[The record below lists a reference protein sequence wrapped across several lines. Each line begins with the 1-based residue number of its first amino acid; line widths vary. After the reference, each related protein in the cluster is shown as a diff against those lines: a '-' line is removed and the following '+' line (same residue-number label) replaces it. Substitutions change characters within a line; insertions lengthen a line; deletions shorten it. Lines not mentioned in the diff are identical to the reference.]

1 MLDTNTIQASQEQ
14 TKHSS
19 QDTPQDSQDDETP
32 EEVDPSDSDDRSET
46 TTTTASP
53 AEPDNVPDSPTVYY
67 DDVADPE
74 PAAGGD
80 ISYVSAPLPS
90 YSSSLQE
97 QSELYDD
104 ADPEPAGYYSEYVS
118 HLSRSMLFLLILF
131 PDHVSSRNVK
141 S

>member
-32 EEVDPSDSDDRSET
+32 EEEDPSDSDDRSETT

-118 HLSRSMLFLLILF
+118 HLSRSIENAIIYNSLTMF
-131 PDHVSSRNVK
+131 PVEC
-141 S
+141 